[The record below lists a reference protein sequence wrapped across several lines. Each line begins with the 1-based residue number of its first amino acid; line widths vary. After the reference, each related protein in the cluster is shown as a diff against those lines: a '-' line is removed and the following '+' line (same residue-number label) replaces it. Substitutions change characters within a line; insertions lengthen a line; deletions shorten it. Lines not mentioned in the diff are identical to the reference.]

1 MGRQRHAIL
10 RQTVELTVANLD
22 EAWPLQQRAS
32 ALFQRLGPWL
42 ERHFDALGA
51 PEFLHR
57 IDRLELD
64 LGVLAAGRLEQDLP
78 DRLGAA
84 LRLALAGHLQRQAT
98 GDPPPRLASALELF
112 THFVRQG
119 YLPWWADLARP
130 GQPQAALDL
139 LLREA
144 PALLARR
151 LPELAQDRNALRR
164 LAAQFEDRP
173 LIALAVLAAP
183 ALGGFLPPLATVLL
197 HLPTAAP
204 TTFRSQVWQSLLP
217 AVVLSEPPVAD
228 RLDFSR
234 GVLLRLAQRQ
244 AMPYPALV
252 RACVEMS
259 TDAPGAVRVV
269 AAALAEECG
278 LAGSPRVS
286 QFHWGADA
294 PQAPVAVEPSTG
306 LSSRNFQAEPGD
318 AAPPLHT
325 GNAPARVRPELPAS
339 AMPASGRVEPTMGV
353 MDGEIRESLDRPANH
368 AGHPVPPGDA
378 AMPPREP
385 PSRQP
390 RPADDPPGGPDA
402 RHSAPS
408 PPGPSAGLVDESA
421 AGFSETGAIY
431 LDNAGL
437 VILWPFLKSLFDR
450 LGLLREADFR
460 DAAAR
465 QRGVILLHYLAS
477 GLTEPPEYLLPL
489 NKLLCGL
496 DLETVFEPETAL
508 TEAETAEGEHLLAA
522 VIDQAPILNHMSIQ
536 GFRGSFLLRAGALSV
551 RDGAWLLRVERET
564 YDLVLERFPWGFA
577 WVKLPWMPLPLRV
590 EW

>member
-10 RQTVELTVANLD
+10 RQTVELTVPRPD
-22 EAWPLQQRAS
+22 DAWPLQQRAG
-32 ALFQRLGPWL
+32 ALLQRLGPLL
-42 ERHFDALGA
+42 ERHFDELGD
-51 PEFLHR
+51 PDSLHR

-64 LGVLAAGRLEQDLP
+64 LGVLSAGRLEVDLP

-112 THFVRQG
+112 VQFVRQG
-119 YLPWWADLARP
+119 HLPWWADLARP
-130 GQPQAALDL
+130 RQPQAALDL

-151 LPELAQDRNALRR
+151 LPELVFDGNALRR
-164 LAAQFEDRP
+164 LATRFEDRP
-173 LIALAVLAAP
+173 LTALAGLAAP
-183 ALGGFLPPLATVLL
+183 ALDGFLPPLATVLL
-197 HLPTAAP
+197 RLPTAAP
-204 TTFRSQVWQSLLP
+204 ATFRSQVWQSLLP
-217 AVVLSEPPVAD
+217 AVALSEPPAAD

-234 GVLLRLAQRQ
+234 GVLLRLAHRQ

-259 TDAPGAVRVV
+259 TDAPGEVRAV

-286 QFHWGADA
+286 QFHCGADA

-306 LSSRNFQAEPGD
+306 LSPRDFQAEPGD

-325 GNAPARVRPELPAS
+325 GNAPARVRPEPPAS
-339 AMPASGRVEPTMGV
+339 AMPASGRAEQTMGV
-353 MDGEIRESLDRPANH
+353 MGGEIRESLDRPANH

-378 AMPPREP
+378 AMPLREP

-390 RPADDPPGGPDA
+390 RAADGPPGGTDA
-402 RHSAPS
+402 RHPAPI
-408 PPGPSAGLVDESA
+408 PSAYPAGTADGPA
-421 AGFSETGAIY
+421 AGFSESEAVY

-465 QRGVILLHYLAS
+465 QRGAILLHYLAS

-496 DLETVFEPETAL
+496 ALATAFEPDTAP
-508 TEAETAEGEHLLAA
+508 TGAETAECEQLLAA

-564 YDLVLERFPWGFA
+564 YDLVLERFPWSFA
-577 WVKLPWMPLPLRV
+577 WVKLPWMPTPLQV
-590 EW
+590 DW